1 MNSRSAR
8 ALAVA
13 ACTGAVLGVVAPQA
27 SAGAVPPSYSSD
39 VPAAAASSVP
49 SYRTWLSDVHTAMQ
63 GGTTYL
69 DQRIAKGGTKL
80 AVVTDIDN
88 TALET
93 YYNPGEPTADV
104 LAFIKHAKA
113 KGVSVLV
120 ASFRKDASSAKEAL
134 TDAGYPVDRVCV
146 RKSSESHAT
155 DTKQRCRKEYVAAG
169 YTIIANVGNRP
180 GDFTGGNYEKGFKLP
195 DYNEQLS

>member
-1 MNSRSAR
+1 MNSRGTRVLAAA
-8 ALAVA
+8 ALA
-13 ACTGAVLGVVAPQA
+13 CAVFGFVTPQA
-27 SAGAVPPSYSSD
+27 S
-39 VPAAAASSVP
+39 ASSVP
-49 SYRTWLSDVHTAMQ
+49 SYQTWLSDVHTAMQ
-63 GGTTYL
+63 GGTAYL

-93 YYNPGEPTADV
+93 YYHAGKPTEDV
-104 LAFIKHAKA
+104 LAFIKHAKS

-120 ASFRKDASSAKEAL
+120 ASYRSSASSAKEAL

-155 DTKQRCRKEYVAAG
+155 DTKQRCRKEYAAAG

>member
-1 MNSRSAR
+1 MNSRTAR
-8 ALAVA
+8 ALAVTTLA
-13 ACTGAVLGVVAPQA
+13 GAMFGVVTPSA
-27 SAGAVPPSYSSD
+27 S
-39 VPAAAASSVP
+39 ASSVP
-49 SYRTWLSDVHTAMQ
+49 GYQTWLSDVHTAMR

-69 DQRIAKGGTKL
+69 DERIAKGGTKL

-93 YYNPGEPTADV
+93 YYHPGDPTADV
-104 LAFIKHAKA
+104 RAFIKHAKE

-120 ASFRKDASSAKEAL
+120 ASYRSSASSAKAAL
-134 TDAGYPVDRVCV
+134 VDAGYPVDRVCV

-155 DTKQRCRKEYVAAG
+155 DTKQRCRKEYAAAG

>member
-1 MNSRSAR
+1 MNSRTAR

-13 ACTGAVLGVVAPQA
+13 ALAGAMLGVAAPSA
-27 SAGAVPPSYSSD
+27 S
-39 VPAAAASSVP
+39 ASSVP
-49 SYRTWLSDVHTAMQ
+49 GYRTWLSDVHTAMQ
-63 GGTTYL
+63 GGTSYL

-93 YYNPGEPTADV
+93 YYHPGEPTADV
-104 LAFIKHAKA
+104 LAFIKHAKE

-120 ASFRKDASSAKEAL
+120 ASYRSSASSAKEAL
-134 TDAGYPVDRVCV
+134 VDAGYPVDRVCV

-155 DTKQRCRKEYVAAG
+155 DTKQRCRKEYAAAG